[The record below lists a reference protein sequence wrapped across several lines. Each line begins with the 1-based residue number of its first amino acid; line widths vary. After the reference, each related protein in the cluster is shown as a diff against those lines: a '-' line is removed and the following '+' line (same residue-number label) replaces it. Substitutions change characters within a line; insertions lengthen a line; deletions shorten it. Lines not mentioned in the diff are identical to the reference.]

1 MPSSTTFGED
11 VRAGAGDAGFGT
23 GFSALEAMVERIITR
38 EPLWLGVPAS
48 VWAGTADGAGGT
60 GTEGAVS
67 IPETANDVDAAVGSC
82 TACAA
87 EGGSTAGGADDSG
100 VDDRSPTDGVAK
112 KGSASAGSAT
122 GGGAGGS
129 AKGRA

>member
-1 MPSSTTFGED
+1 MPSSTTLRDAGC
-11 VRAGAGDAGFGT
+11 AGAEAAGSGAD
-23 GFSALEAMVERIITR
+23 FSALAAMVERIITR
-38 EPLWLGVPAS
+38 DPLWLGVPAS

-82 TACAA
+82 TACAT

-112 KGSASAGSAT
+112 KGSASAGTAT

>member
-1 MPSSTTFGED
+1 MPSSTTLRDAGG
-11 VRAGAGDAGFGT
+11 AGAVGSGAD
-23 GFSALEAMVERIITR
+23 FSALAAMVERIITR
-38 EPLWLGVPAS
+38 DPLWLGVPAS

-82 TACAA
+82 TACAT
-87 EGGSTAGGADDSG
+87 EEGSTAGGSG
-100 VDDRSPTDGVAK
+100 VDDRSCTAGIAK
-112 KGSASAGSAT
+112 KGSASADSAT

>member
-1 MPSSTTFGED
+1 
-11 VRAGAGDAGFGT
+11 
-23 GFSALEAMVERIITR
+23 MVERIITR
-38 EPLWLGVPAS
+38 DPLWLGVPAS

-82 TACAA
+82 TACAT
-87 EGGSTAGGADDSG
+87 EGGSTAGGSG
-100 VDDRSPTDGVAK
+100 VDDRSCTAGIAK
-112 KGSASAGSAT
+112 KGSASADSAT

-129 AKGRA
+129 AKSRA